1 MTWFEAKD
9 HCKSEGGKLV
19 EINSSE
25 ENTALVDEIK
35 SKGYSNQNMNMNF
48 WMGLTDLGNEGD
60 WILASNSAKPSY
72 TNWAKNQPNNG
83 DGNEHCARIRTKPN
97 SDSDTWSDLDCNS
110 TRAAYSPLPSM
121 HALCEFETTIEDAP
135 RAGNSNKSQH
145 GQNT

>member
-9 HCKSEGGKLV
+9 HCESEGGKLV

-60 WILASNSAKPSY
+60 WILASNSLKPPY
-72 TNWAKNQPNNG
+72 TNWDIDTDQPNNG
-83 DGNEHCARIRTKPN
+83 GGNEHCARIRTKPN

-121 HALCEFETTIEDAP
+121 HALCEFDSPKESSLTL
-135 RAGNSNKSQH
+135 SKSQH